1 MRLWLLRH
9 GEAGPG
15 VPDAQRSLTAR
26 GRADVLSVA
35 RQWQVEQP
43 QPVQVWVSPLLRA
56 QQTWQIVQ
64 QALSIQAPVRTEP
77 ALVPEA
83 DPVLLLALLAEQH
96 EDTLLVGHNP
106 LLSDLLSL
114 LVEGFSRAGRVPVM
128 GTSHLVGLSGSL
140 PEAGVLRLETVLRP
154 EPA

>member
-1 MRLWLLRH
+1 MKLWLLRH

-35 RQWQVEQP
+35 RQWQTEQP
-43 QPVQVWVSPLLRA
+43 QPAQVWVSPLLRA

-64 QALSIQAPVRTEP
+64 QALPIQAPVRTES

-83 DPVLLLALLAEQH
+83 DPALLLALLTEQH
-96 EDTLLVGHNP
+96 EDVLLVGHNP

-128 GTSHLVGLSGSL
+128 GTSHLVSLSGL
-140 PEAGVLRLETVLRP
+140 LFEVGAWRLETVLRP